1 MKHYVVLLDWAVDNM
16 GAKGVSITGVAHSL
30 DKAKELFAKVVVDEK
45 KYAKEHDWTIYV
57 DSDDEFDAGED
68 GSYDA
73 EHAHFYIEEVDAIDD
88 DTAYDCQFGDENSE
102 CEEYVPS
109 AENGDY
115 SPSNPWDAPGM
126 KISDFI

>member
-1 MKHYVVLLDWAVDNM
+1 MKHYVVLFDWALYLALASGTDIV
-16 GAKGVSITGVAHSL
+16 GIAHSL
-30 DKAKELFAKVVVDEK
+30 EKAKEILATASADEK
-45 KYAKEHDWTIYV
+45 AYAKKHDWEVLIN
-57 DSDDEFDAGED
+57 SDVEFSARDISD
-68 GSYDA
+68 GNNEY
-73 EHAHFYIEEVDAIDD
+73 AHFYIKEVDAIDD

-115 SPSNPWDAPGM
+115 SPSNPWDTPGM